1 MERLHVLLAAM
12 AITVLP
18 LMRAAEHP
26 PIRGKGSSLFG
37 SRPHV
42 HAGFLRSWH
51 ASGLHHRILERVQS
65 IAEEGAGST
74 TRQMTVY
81 VTGEQAA

>member
-1 MERLHVLLAAM
+1 M
-12 AITVLP
+12 
-18 LMRAAEHP
+18 
-26 PIRGKGSSLFG
+26 FG

-51 ASGLHHRILERVQS
+51 ASGLHHKILERVQR

-81 VTGEQAA
+81 ITGKFTVNLHMLAPKYHQANWMAINA